1 MISQP
6 NWISTTYFTIS
17 SKRMKDLCSTYRAH
31 FWGQISNSIVQ
42 VYQMFFFQS
51 KLLQKIWQFSF
62 LTICLSFWSQ
72 DLCQFTKVHSMYCQW
87 VQKKKWLPNHKRSK
101 YKHNFGF
108 PVYGSLHKCEF
119 ALCVTQWDKWS
130 RSFWLLLFW
139 PLRSFK
145 NSLVCNF

>member
-6 NWISTTYFTIS
+6 NWISPTYFTIS
-17 SKRMKDLCSTYRAH
+17 SQRMKDLCSTYRAL
-31 FWGQISNSIVQ
+31 FLGTNFKLNWTSLSNI
-42 VYQMFFFQS
+42 FLTI
-51 KLLQKIWQFSF
+51 KTLAKIWQSSC
-62 LTICLSFWSQ
+62 LTISLFLGLKIFVSLLKYI
-72 DLCQFTKVHSMYCQW
+72 LCTANKYKRRNGYPITS
-87 VQKKKWLPNHKRSK
+87 RSK